1 MAGPLDGIRILDFT
15 RYQQGPYA
23 TVMLS
28 DLGADVLKVEERTN
42 GDLGRSL
49 GLQPDGWCA
58 YFEAQNRN
66 KRSITI
72 DSRTEKG
79 RAIIYK
85 LVEEVDVVTD
95 NFRPGVM
102 KKLGLDWDALSKIK
116 PDIITASASGFG
128 SEGPNAYEP
137 SFDIIGQG
145 MGGIMVS
152 SGGGPEHPPIS
163 LPGGFADQTGA
174 MVFAFGI
181 TTAIIARDR
190 QGIGQHVDVSLLGS
204 QIAMQNLP
212 LQSFLRSG
220 HQGAST
226 QKLNPVF
233 TYYTGS
239 DGKSLTIGLLDP
251 KWWPGLC
258 RVLGREDLLTD
269 ERFVAPRDRHQNRE
283 ELVQELEAA
292 FATQPRDYWI
302 PLLKEAD
309 VPCGPV
315 NSYAEVATDPQILA
329 NKYIETLEHPYLGSI
344 GVPGSPIRMSKNET
358 GPKRFAPE
366 LGANTEEVLLDI
378 GYSWEDIEQL
388 KNEEVI

>member
-152 SGGGPEHPPIS
+152 SGGGPEHAPIS

-302 PLLKEAD
+302 PLLKKAD

-378 GYSWEDIEQL
+378 GYTWEDIEQL

>member
-1 MAGPLDGIRILDFT
+1 
-15 RYQQGPYA
+15 
-23 TVMLS
+23 
-28 DLGADVLKVEERTN
+28 
-42 GDLGRSL
+42 
-49 GLQPDGWCA
+49 
-58 YFEAQNRN
+58 
-66 KRSITI
+66 
-72 DSRTEKG
+72 
-79 RAIIYK
+79 
-85 LVEEVDVVTD
+85 
-95 NFRPGVM
+95 
-102 KKLGLDWDALSKIK
+102 
-116 PDIITASASGFG
+116 
-128 SEGPNAYEP
+128 
-137 SFDIIGQG
+137 
-145 MGGIMVS
+145 
-152 SGGGPEHPPIS
+152 
-163 LPGGFADQTGA
+163 
-174 MVFAFGI
+174 
-181 TTAIIARDR
+181 
-190 QGIGQHVDVSLLGS
+190 
-204 QIAMQNLP
+204 MQNLP

-258 RVLGREDLLTD
+258 RVLDREDLLTD

-302 PLLKEAD
+302 PLLKKAD

-315 NSYAEVATDPQILA
+315 NSYAEVVADPQILA
-329 NKYIETLEHPYLGSI
+329 NKYIETVEHPILGPI

-388 KNEEVI
+388 KNEEII

>member
-28 DLGADVLKVEERTN
+28 DLGA
-42 GDLGRSL
+42 DLGRSL

-79 RAIIYK
+79 REIIYK
-85 LVEEVDVVTD
+85 LVEQVDVVTD

-102 KKLGLDWDALSKIK
+102 KKLGLDWDSLSKIK

-145 MGGIMVS
+145 MGGITVA

-269 ERFVAPRDRHQNRE
+269 ERFVTPRDRHQNRE
-283 ELVQELEAA
+283 ELVRELEAA
-292 FATQPRDYWI
+292 FATQKRDYWI

-315 NSYAEVATDPQILA
+315 NSYAEVAQDPQILA
-329 NKYIETLEHPYLGSI
+329 NRYIETLEHPILGPI

-378 GYSWEDIEQL
+378 GYTWDDIEKL
-388 KNEEVI
+388 KNEEII